1 MAKLHFRGSKG
12 KAASEEKPQRRGN
25 LSTSLEKQ
33 KNMNFLGRKIGDS
46 ILGRRNIMCKY
57 TVVGEKSVKF

>member
-33 KNMNFLGRKIGDS
+33 KNMNFFI
-46 ILGRRNIMCKY
+46 IVNQ
-57 TVVGEKSVKF
+57 EKPYAEP

>member
-33 KNMNFLGRKIGDS
+33 KNMNSREKIGDS